1 MIGYAKGRPETLES
15 AKDSAQTPKD
25 AEVYFLRRFRRMN
38 YRKLVET
45 NTPSASLG
53 QELRAVGQGLESLDV
68 EDFELQADGEG
79 YFALGIPRMP
89 ANGASSPTP
98 TGLKES
104 LQNAWHSF
112 TGRLDSTDKGSKTTP
127 EVLRIL
133 FTPEGILRLEGEG
146 KAKRSEGSVGV
157 PNLTKLAQ
165 ILRMVGEYIEA
176 RSGRV
181 LKASKRRDRISFEYE
196 TASNKRT
203 KEEWNL
209 VQLYEFWLTA
219 SKRRQE
225 RYNIAEAELDR
236 EQETPS
242 VGSHR

>member
-1 MIGYAKGRPETLES
+1 
-15 AKDSAQTPKD
+15 
-25 AEVYFLRRFRRMN
+25 
-38 YRKLVET
+38 
-45 NTPSASLG
+45 
-53 QELRAVGQGLESLDV
+53 
-68 EDFELQADGEG
+68 GEG
-79 YFALGIPRMP
+79 YFALGIPHMP
-89 ANGASSPTP
+89 ANATSSPTP

-112 TGRLDSTDKGSKTTP
+112 TGRLDSIDKRSKTAP
-127 EVLRIL
+127 SVLRIL
-133 FTPEGILRLEGEG
+133 FTPEGILRLEHEG
-146 KAKRSEGSVGV
+146 KAKRSEASVGV

-165 ILRMVGEYIEA
+165 ILRMVGEYVEA
-176 RSGRV
+176 RSGRM

-209 VQLYEFWLTA
+209 VQLHESWLTA
-219 SKRRQE
+219 FKQRQT

-242 VGSHR
+242 AGSHR